1 MKSLT
6 EKDIKE
12 KIEEITQERAKYAEQ
27 ANQQMAAFN
36 GAIQAL
42 EMLIAPPEETEEEK
56 ENESPN
62 TKN

>member
-6 EKDIKE
+6 EKDIRE

-42 EMLIAPPEETEEEK
+42 EMLIAPPEDVDLK
-56 ENESPN
+56 
-62 TKN
+62 